1 MVDQC
6 PKVLCCVG
14 GRCICRFLYYNGHI
28 CSRKPRNKVRAPREK
43 NPSHHGVGWVHW
55 GARRRFMVVPTTVPL
70 HAIATA
76 VAMVIVF
83 KVSARVKVL
92 TKRGAKASL
101 DWRGSPFPFDYAPQ
115 IWGRV
120 RIRKPKSLHCDAA
133 AASFV
138 LHGCNMIETRDRRG
152 W

>member
-1 MVDQC
+1 MY
-6 PKVLCCVG
+6 
-14 GRCICRFLYYNGHI
+14 CRFLYYNGHI

-92 TKRGAKASL
+92 TKRGAKAVS
-101 DWRGSPFPFDYAPQ
+101 DCVGTPFPAESAPQ
-115 IWGRV
+115 ILGRAKN
-120 RIRKPKSLHCDAA
+120 RKPKSLHCARTDERAKICLQTQ
-133 AASFV
+133 SILCYYLWSV
-138 LHGCNMIETRDRRG
+138 IDR
-152 W
+152 